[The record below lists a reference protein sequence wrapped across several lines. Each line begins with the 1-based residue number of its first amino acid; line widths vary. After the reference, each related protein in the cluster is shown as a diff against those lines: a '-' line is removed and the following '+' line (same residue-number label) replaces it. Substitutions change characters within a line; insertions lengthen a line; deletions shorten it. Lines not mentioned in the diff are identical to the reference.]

1 MDGDGMYIDQAAEP
15 LGTLCPTCGSVSEDD
30 RFCTECGEVF
40 ETALGER
47 TKDENFTNSK
57 YFRHGI

>member
-1 MDGDGMYIDQAAEP
+1 MDRDGVHIDQTAEP

-40 ETALGER
+40 VAALAER
-47 TKDENFTNSK
+47 ARDESFTNDK
-57 YFRHGI
+57 